1 MTNFACSFYLLN
13 VNGLV
18 SYLLRLTNETFAD
31 SGHEID
37 NVFDAKRSCFVDVLC
52 MFSSFTL
59 SVGRFTREATMES
72 EMPVQ
77 VEVGNTR
84 RVFLMHFVDELNK
97 AITSSIFKMRFST
110 FGILDEND
118 EGEYHKSTECSPFSQ
133 ITWEG

>member
-1 MTNFACSFYLLN
+1 M
-13 VNGLV
+13 
-18 SYLLRLTNETFAD
+18 TNETFAD
-31 SGHEID
+31 SGYEID
-37 NVFDAKRSCFVDVLC
+37 NVFGAKRLCFVDVLC

-72 EMPVQ
+72 EMQVQ

-84 RVFLMHFVDELNK
+84 RVFLMSPPKTVDELNK

-118 EGEYHKSTECSPFSQ
+118 EGEYHESIECLPFSK
-133 ITWEG
+133 IIWVK